1 MIKINSAYI
10 GNEGESYIQDGFT
23 DGLNIITSKD
33 NHVGKTIVM
42 QSIMY
47 ALGADAMFPA
57 NFEYRQYLFIVD
69 IDIDGHE
76 LSILRN
82 KDLFVVKDA
91 DSIIPL
97 EGKGAFDEYWSEHI
111 SPLPSIVKKGVP
123 VRVGLPLYTQ
133 MAFVSQAGRN
143 TSRVMGGYFDRNDFA
158 EMVFA
163 IVGLDARQMDSR
175 AEADLK
181 RRRDKL
187 RTRRKELEKQVSML
201 RKPGTA
207 LALTS
212 PTADREETVRYVAE
226 LDALKNELTDLNKRR
241 NHAYTRMKKNE
252 SVLSELRSLNNE
264 VKAGSVVCL
273 ECGSE
278 RIGYKV
284 PGSDFVFDIT
294 TDDMR
299 RQILRTVQ
307 DRIDAYAAEVREL
320 EADIREVQRKFNAM
334 ADLRDLSLEDVFA
347 AREGYV
353 DIEAIDQELSGIAD
367 EIEDITEQLNEAS
380 RVSDE
385 IREGRSDFKAKV
397 LATMNRVRRTINN
410 DPDAAEYADL
420 FTPATRPYMGSEATE
435 YYLARVYS
443 LAKHVGYGLPILI
456 DSFRAEE
463 LSSTREENALPLF
476 VELPNQ
482 VIFTATLKEEEA
494 GKYVENDGVNN
505 IDYAGYIV
513 NKLLSEADNES
524 FSAKVASFGI
534 RLDGGKNA

>member
-1 MIKINSAYI
+1 MIKINAAYI
-10 GNEGESYIQDGFT
+10 GNEEESYIQDGFT

-69 IDIDGHE
+69 IDIDGRE

-82 KDLFVVKDA
+82 KDLFVVKD
-91 DSIIPL
+91 SGNIIPL
-97 EGKGAFDEYWSEHI
+97 EGRGTFDEYWSEHVD
-111 SPLPSIVKKGVP
+111 SLPSIVKKGVS

-143 TSRVMGGYFDRNDFA
+143 TSRVMGSYFDRKDFA
-158 EMVFA
+158 EMIFA
-163 IVGLDARQMDSR
+163 IVGLDARQMDSKT
-175 AEADLK
+175 EAALK
-181 RRRDKL
+181 HQRDKL
-187 RTRRKELEKQVSML
+187 RTRKKELEKQVSML
-201 RKPGTA
+201 RRPGTA

-212 PTADREETVRYVAE
+212 PTADREETVRYITE
-226 LDALKNELTDLNKRR
+226 LDALKNELIDLNKRR

-264 VKAGSVVCL
+264 VKVGSVICL

-320 EADIREVQRKFNAM
+320 EADIRGVQRKFNAL
-334 ADLRDLSLEDVFA
+334 ADSRDLTLEDIFA

-353 DIEAIDQELSGIAD
+353 NIEAIDQELSMITSK
-367 EIEDITEQLNEAS
+367 IEDITEQLNEAS

-385 IREGRSDFKAKV
+385 IREGRANFKAKI
-397 LATMNRVRRTINN
+397 LATMNRVRRVIND

-435 YYLARVYS
+435 YYLARVYA
-443 LAKHVGYGLPILI
+443 LAKHMGYGLPILI

-476 VELPNQ
+476 IELPNQ

-494 GKYVENDGVNN
+494 GKYAENKQVNN
-505 IDYAGYIV
+505 IDYDGYTV
-513 NKLLSEADNES
+513 NKLLSDADNKR
-524 FSAKVASFGI
+524 FGIKVACFGI
-534 RLDGGKNA
+534 RFDGGRLT